1 MCEHSRVLPRGGGTK
16 PALSTAGE
24 ATTVLELSA
33 VSGLVDYD
41 PAEFTFT
48 ARAGTRVAEISRLVE
63 EHGQYLPF
71 DPPLVEQGATLGG
84 TVAAGVSGPGRF
96 RYGGVRDFILSVLY
110 VDCDGHLV
118 RGGAKVVKNA
128 AGFDL
133 PKLMTGSLGS
143 LGVLVEVTFKVFPKP
158 QACVTL
164 QLPCSDL
171 RDALE
176 VLYRIQAS
184 PLDLMALEIVPAPPK
199 TLLWARMGGFAEVLN
214 ERATRLRGLL
224 GGGDMIEGQA
234 ESRFWL
240 DAREFTWLPDG
251 WSLVKVPTTPR
262 RIPLLE
268 ASLDGWVC
276 RRRYSCGGQV
286 AWVASPREI
295 DHLDRQLSAN
305 EFSGLV
311 IRGPAGRPRL
321 GVRVGDL
328 FARRV
333 KQALDPL
340 GRFVEI

>member
-1 MCEHSRVLPRGGGTK
+1 VLPRGGGTK
-16 PALSTAGE
+16 PALSTADE
-24 ATTVLELSA
+24 VTTVLELSA

-48 ARAGTRVAEISRLVE
+48 ARAGTRVADISRLVE

-84 TVAAGVSGPGRF
+84 TVAAGVSGPGRY

-110 VDCDGHLV
+110 VDSEGHLV

-164 QLPCSDL
+164 QLPCPGL
-171 RDALE
+171 KDALE
-176 VLYRIQAS
+176 ALYRVQAS
-184 PLDLMALEIVPAPPK
+184 PLDLIALEIEPASPR
-199 TLLWARMGGFAEVLN
+199 TTLWARMGGFAEALD
-214 ERATRLRGLL
+214 ERAARLRGLL
-224 GGGDMIEGQA
+224 GGGDMIEGQY
-234 ESRFWL
+234 EGVLWR
-240 DAREFTWLPDG
+240 DAREFAWLPAD

-268 ASLDGWVC
+268 ASFVGRTC

-286 AWVASPREI
+286 AWVASPGEI
-295 DHLDRQLSAN
+295 DDLDRLLSAN
-305 EFSGLV
+305 DFSGLV
-311 IRGPAGRPRL
+311 IRGPAGRRRL
-321 GVRVGDL
+321 GARAGDL

-333 KQALDPL
+333 KRALDPS